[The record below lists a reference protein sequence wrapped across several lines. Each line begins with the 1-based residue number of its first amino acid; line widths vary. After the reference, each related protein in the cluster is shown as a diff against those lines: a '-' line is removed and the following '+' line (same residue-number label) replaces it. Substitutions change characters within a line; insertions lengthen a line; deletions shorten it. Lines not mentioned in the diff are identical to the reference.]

1 MPKLRVEYAK
11 SGRGKCSSSGCSQEI
26 VKNEVRIGTAFL
38 FPAPGGVQDEAGK
51 ERLCYKWRHLCCFTD
66 IQLENARASG
76 EINDIDGYSD
86 LAPADQELVEK
97 LKRGELVQ
105 KKSLKGRIGDFENSP
120 LAAGLLQKGKGF
132 AKGSTNAS
140 SSSPR
145 KAAVKRGQIAKR
157 SREEKEAAVREED
170 DSDATEEYEVVVETS
185 KPHCPYGS
193 NCFRTGAEHIAEYFH
208 GTEADKASPPRLR
221 AVIKGKKRAT

>member
-26 VKNEVRIGTAFL
+26 AKNEVRIGTAFL
-38 FPAPGGVQDEAGK
+38 FPTPGGVNDEAGN
-51 ERLCYKWRHLCCFTD
+51 ERLSYKWRHLCCFTE

-76 EINDIDGYSD
+76 EINSIDGYSD
-86 LAPADQELVEK
+86 LAPADQELVDQ
-97 LKRGELVQ
+97 LKRGELIQ
-105 KKSLKGRIGDFENSP
+105 KTSLKGRIGDVANSP
-120 LAAGLLQKGKGF
+120 LAAELLRKGKGS

-140 SSSPR
+140 SSSPKKAAAKR
-145 KAAVKRGQIAKR
+145 AQVTKRPREEREAAVK
-157 SREEKEAAVREED
+157 EED

-185 KPHCPYGS
+185 KPQCPYGS
-193 NCFRTGAEHIAEYFH
+193 NCFRTGADHIAEYFH

-221 AVIKGKKRAT
+221 AVIKGKKQAT